1 MRDKQKN
8 IYDFYSQLAEVHAKS
23 FPDMR
28 PGQFL
33 LNALG
38 DIHVNQKRDPFFPE
52 ADELLDRIKY
62 YCNHASVFYNG
73 WSVLNNYGKPV
84 DKSQKQE

>member
-1 MRDKQKN
+1 MRDLEKN
-8 IYDFYSQLAEVHAKS
+8 VYNFYKELAEIHAKS

-38 DIHVNQKRDPFFPE
+38 SIQYEQGVDPFFPE
-52 ADELLDRIKY
+52 ADALIDRIKFYANNASPY
-62 YCNHASVFYNG
+62 YRG
-73 WSVLNNYGKPV
+73 WEVLKKYEQRRNSDG
-84 DKSQKQE
+84 

>member
-1 MRDKQKN
+1 MRDVKKN
-8 IYDFYSQLAEVHAKS
+8 IYDFYSELAEIHAKS

-38 DIHVNQKRDPFFPE
+38 SISVDQKRDPFFPE
-52 ADELLDRIKY
+52 AEELIDRIRF
-62 YCNHASVFYNG
+62 YCNNASPFYQG
-73 WSVLNNYGKPV
+73 WNVLKEGGYDVSK
-84 DKSQKQE
+84 K